1 MSDRKIFISAVKR
14 VARMILGHSFITNL
28 AAFCI
33 PLYTL
38 QIFDRIITTGSYE
51 SLWMLATGALV
62 ISISGLAFEH
72 LRRRAM
78 VNFAEYLDMQICTHI
93 SAEIH
98 RGYRGKKLYRKVK
111 LFQQQL
117 KSAAVAGILD
127 VLWLPVSAIL
137 IFLLSPLLGLF
148 MLAVNLC
155 FFLVAYAKFK
165 QEKSSLEE
173 GLTDWS
179 DKTQRWLRSA
189 NTIDYWEKSHP
200 KTDDSIN
207 NKEGLFKEGVLI
219 DIHQCLR
226 TLYQFGTPT
235 IGALLLLNNSL
246 SPGGFIAAL
255 IISARA
261 IAPFDMLFA
270 NSTIISLGKQVVRE
284 VCQYFDQ
291 ISLRN
296 TGDYSGS
303 VKGLIELNNIS
314 VMDSLTPQYGK
325 ALSKISLR
333 AIPGEITALIGTV
346 GAGQSEVIKLL
357 LGELQPQSG
366 DCLIDGTRR
375 ADWCTESLQNNIA
388 VVGESVSLPEGSVLE
403 LISRF
408 AAVDK
413 TQAIQAAQITGLN
426 QRLIELDIAYDFFL
440 DHQARSTAI
449 GLQLE
454 RLITLTAAVA
464 SEAKIVLMENPETY
478 CNAIM
483 LNQLTQSLQL
493 LKEQKRTVLLTT
505 NSRQLIKL
513 AQRSYLFDNGAVV
526 PPPGSFASPQR
537 VA

>member
-1 MSDRKIFISAVKR
+1 
-14 VARMILGHSFITNL
+14 MILGHSFITNL

-51 SLWMLATGALV
+51 SLWMLATGALA

-78 VNFAEYLDMQICTHI
+78 VNFAEYLNMQICTHI

-173 GLTDWS
+173 GLIDWS

-200 KTDDSIN
+200 KTSVSSN
-207 NKEGLFKEGVLI
+207 NREGLLI

-270 NSTIISLGKQVVRE
+270 NSTVISLGKQVVRE
-284 VCQYFDQ
+284 VCHYFDQ
-291 ISLRN
+291 ISLRK

-303 VKGLIELNNIS
+303 VKGVVELNNIS
-314 VMDSLTPQYGK
+314 VVDSLTPQYGK
-325 ALSKISLR
+325 ALSKINLR
-333 AIPGEITALIGTV
+333 ASPGEITALIGTV

-357 LGELQPQSG
+357 LGEQQPTSG

-375 ADWCTESLQNNIA
+375 ADWCAESLQNNIA
-388 VVGESVSLPEGSVLE
+388 VVGESVSLPEGTIAE

-413 TQAIQAAQITGLN
+413 TQAIKAAQITGLN
-426 QRLIELDIAYDFFL
+426 QRLIELDIAYNFFL

-464 SEAKIVLMENPETY
+464 SEAKIILLDNPETY
-478 CNAIM
+478 CNATM

-493 LKEQKRTVLLTT
+493 LKEQGRTVILTT
-505 NSRQLIKL
+505 NSRQLIKQ
-513 AQRSYLFDNGAVV
+513 AQRSYLFDNRTVV